1 MGASR
6 DFLTFFNHSPRGQTP
21 QPIFTQKGS
30 IDVFSRKDMPF
41 AVKIATDLQG
51 P

>member
-6 DFLTFFNHSPRGQTP
+6 DFLTFFRRAPGGQTP
-21 QPIFTQKGS
+21 NQNGS
-30 IDVFSRKDMPF
+30 NDVDSRKDVHF
-41 AVKIATDLQG
+41 AVKIATFHT